1 MREHGRDGQ
10 TEAEVVAVFG
20 AVEGA
25 EDFGEFV
32 LGDLRAGIADE
43 DVDSALGL
51 WSDDTWAADFE
62 HGATAGLLTGFS
74 SVAKEFDEDFLESSG
89 VNVDK
94 REARLDVHFE

>member
-1 MREHGRDGQ
+1 MSEHGRDRE

-43 DVDSALGL
+43 DVDSALGF
-51 WSDDTWAADFE
+51 WSDDAGAADFE
-62 HGATAGLLTGFS
+62 HGAAAGLLTCFS
-74 SVAKEFDEDFLESSG
+74 SVAKEFYEDFFESSG

>member
-1 MREHGRDGQ
+1 MI
-10 TEAEVVAVFG
+10 AVFG

-32 LGDLRAGIADE
+32 LGDLRACIADE
-43 DVDSALGL
+43 NVDPAFGL
-51 WSDDTWAADFE
+51 RGDDAGATDFK
-62 HGATAGLLTGFS
+62 HGAAASLLTGFG
-74 SVAKEFDEDFLESSG
+74 SVAKEFDEDFFESSG

>member
-20 AVEGA
+20 AMEGA

-43 DVDSALGL
+43 NVDSAFGL
-51 WSDDTWAADFE
+51 RGDDARAADFE
-62 HGATAGLLTGFS
+62 HGAAAGFLAGLGG
-74 SVAKEFDEDFLESSG
+74 VAKEFDEDFFESSG